1 MSLKNHIDGHYI
13 ASEVL
18 LIKDYRA
25 YRAYRRKSTDIT
37 YFLLVEGT
45 DDERVYSRFISDHC
59 EIMVCYGKRN
69 LKEALEC
76 LERWDRRF
84 NRYLGIMDSDFDNL
98 KTNQRRHRNLIPT
111 DGHDLEVMTLKY
123 ALDDLLDEYLKGKE
137 KESVDNF
144 KGLLKKRLFA
154 LGSKIGYLRMNL
166 YDCEI
171 RDTSTFK
178 IFDFLTV
185 RYLEKLNSKCE
196 LSPTD
201 AINVVKDN
209 YPKFDESQIPIRKLK
224 KELKKLRKEN
234 ADNLCH
240 GKDMIEILYVI
251 FPKLTE
257 KYFGKEI
264 GLPNR
269 GYFKKQLFET
279 FDQPHFKKTRLYKQI
294 KEWEANNKPY
304 LVLKE

>member
-1 MSLKNHIDGHYI
+1 MSLKDHIDGYYI

-59 EIMVCYGKRN
+59 EIMICYGKSV
-69 LKEALEC
+69 LKEAIKC
-76 LERWDRRF
+76 LEQWDRSF
-84 NRYLGIMDSDFDNL
+84 NRYLGIVDSDFDSL
-98 KTNQRRHRNLIPT
+98 KTNQRHHRNLIPT
-111 DGHDLEVMTLKY
+111 DGHDLEVMILKY
-123 ALDDLLDEYLKGKE
+123 ALDDLLDKYLKRRE
-137 KESVDNF
+137 KEPVDNF

-154 LGSKIGYLRMNL
+154 LGSKIGHLRMKL
-166 YDCEI
+166 YDCGI
-171 RDTSTFK
+171 RDTSFDYLTFH
-178 IFDFLTV
+178 
-185 RYLEKLNSKCE
+185 YLKHLNSKCE
-196 LSPTD
+196 LSPID
-201 AINVVKDN
+201 IIAVVKARCPN
-209 YPKFDESQIPIRKLK
+209 FDESQIPIRKLK

-257 KYFGKEI
+257 KHFGKEI

-269 GYFKKQLFET
+269 GDFKKQLFET
-279 FDQPHFKKTRLYKQI
+279 FDKTHFKKTRLYKRI
-294 KEWEANNKPY
+294 KEWEANNQPY
-304 LVLKE
+304 RVLKE